1 MLGRRRSSRT
11 ASEVMNADLILVLDQ
26 GIVQRGTHE
35 ELMVE
40 GGIYRQIY
48 DLQVRIEAE
57 LEKELGAAQ
66 TSEAWETSEVYEE
79 TLHVGL

>member
-1 MLGRRRSSRT
+1 M
-11 ASEVMNADLILVLDQ
+11 A
-26 GIVQRGTHE
+26 
-35 ELMVE
+35 E

-48 DLQVRIEAE
+48 DLQVHIEAE

-79 TLHVGL
+79 TLNVGL